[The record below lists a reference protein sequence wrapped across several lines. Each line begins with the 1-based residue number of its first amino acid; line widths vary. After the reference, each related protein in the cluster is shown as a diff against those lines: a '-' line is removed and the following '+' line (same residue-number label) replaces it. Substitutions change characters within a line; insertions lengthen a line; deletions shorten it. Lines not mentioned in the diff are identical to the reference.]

1 MTMKY
6 NPTSGTLKK
15 IQEMLQ
21 KCQYYRNDI
30 DDLLEDAV
38 LYHYERLKQGFAAD
52 HGITESR
59 EEVMLGEFRSNL
71 GIS

>member
-38 LYHYERLKQGFAAD
+38 LYHYERLKKAGF
-52 HGITESR
+52 R
-59 EEVMLGEFRSNL
+59 R
-71 GIS
+71 

>member
-6 NPTSGTLKK
+6 NPTSSTLKK

-38 LYHYERLKQGFAAD
+38 LYHYERLKKAGF
-52 HGITESR
+52 R
-59 EEVMLGEFRSNL
+59 R
-71 GIS
+71 

>member
-1 MTMKY
+1 MIMKFS
-6 NPTSGTLKK
+6 PTPSTLKK

-38 LYHYERLKQGFAAD
+38 LNQYDRLKRAGF
-52 HGITESR
+52 R
-59 EEVMLGEFRSNL
+59 R
-71 GIS
+71 